1 MAFSPF
7 VSALFAGLPPPSL
20 GSALAWNITADCMA
34 SDKVSLV
41 SFFRAIVKVHGD
53 NHHET
58 THLVLKHPVNPLI
71 ISAMRVVLSSPQL
84 FFVLFQFV
92 AALGQNLLKSLL
104 TPLLRR
110 RQCFT

>member
-1 MAFSPF
+1 MVEEVLSSHFKVNMAFSPF
-7 VSALFAGLPPPSL
+7 VSALFAGLPPSSL

-58 THLVLKHPVNPLI
+58 SQLVLKHPVNH
-71 ISAMRVVLSSPQL
+71 LSFLPCEWYSHRRSCFL
-84 FFVLFQFV
+84 FCFNLSQR
-92 AALGQNLLKSLL
+92 LGKI
-104 TPLLRR
+104 
-110 RQCFT
+110 C